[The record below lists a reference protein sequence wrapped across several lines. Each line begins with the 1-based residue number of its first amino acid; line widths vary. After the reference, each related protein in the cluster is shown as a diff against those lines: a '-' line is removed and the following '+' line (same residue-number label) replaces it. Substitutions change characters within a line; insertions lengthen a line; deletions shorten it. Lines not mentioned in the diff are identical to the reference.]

1 MGLYDFTFYDV
12 INTQARQLNTQP
24 AWFED
29 QTDTTI
35 TFGEYKTQVDCLAA
49 GIRQL
54 GVTKGARIAVVG
66 QNSLAFFT
74 VYGAA
79 VALGAIVV
87 PINWRLSPD
96 ETLFNINDTSSTV
109 LFGDSDL
116 LKPLADKPELRTYV
130 EHIYT
135 LDQAESDYPTIDTL
149 MAAKGTIP
157 LNQTASDDPLVI
169 IHTAAVSGQPRGAI
183 LTHANALYAC
193 LQLAAEF
200 GDDAAKPHLNLLPL
214 FHVAGLFMAL
224 QTFCAGGLNVNMTR
238 FDADRAVALIDQ
250 KKTATLF
257 TFPPILGTILDAQE
271 KTGADISALK
281 CVLGLEAPDMI
292 QRYQKVTGGTFRV
305 LYGQTE
311 ASGITTIGPH
321 HQKPG
326 SAGRPVPLARV
337 DLFDAHDKPVE
348 HGEIGEIV
356 QRGPLVFKGYWNRH
370 EDNAASFANGWHH
383 TGDLGRFDEDGYLW
397 YEGRKADKELIKP
410 GGENVYPAEVEQTIL
425 QHPAVA
431 KVVVFGVPDAKWKE
445 AIKAV
450 CQLKPGENLSE
461 KELIAFVGEKIA
473 RYKKPHQVE
482 FLEELPT
489 DEDGKIDRAAVK
501 KDYGTES

>member
-12 INTQARQLNTQP
+12 ITTQARQLKDQP

-49 GIRQL
+49 GLRQL
-54 GVTKGARIAVVG
+54 GVTRGTRIAVVG

-79 VALGAIVV
+79 AALGAIVV

-96 ETLFNINDTSSTV
+96 ETLFNINDTSSTI
-109 LFGDSDL
+109 LFGDNEF
-116 LKPLADKPELRTYV
+116 LKPLADKPALRTHV
-130 EHIYT
+130 EQIYT
-135 LDQAESDYPTIDTL
+135 LDHAESDYPAIDTL
-149 MAAKGTIP
+149 MNAKSAVPI
-157 LNQTASDDPLVI
+157 NQATSDDPLVI
-169 IHTAAVSGQPRGAI
+169 IHTAAVNGQPRGAI

-224 QTFCAGGLNVNMTR
+224 QAFCAGGLNVNMTR

-257 TFPPILGTILDAQE
+257 SFPPILGAILDAQE
-271 KTGADISALK
+271 KSGTDISTLK
-281 CVLGLEAPDMI
+281 CVLGLEAPDTI
-292 QRYQKVTGGTFRV
+292 QRYQEVTGGTFRV

-321 HQKPG
+321 RQKPG

-337 DLFDAHDKPVE
+337 DLFDAHDKPVGP
-348 HGEIGEIV
+348 GEIGEIV
-356 QRGPLVFKGYWNRH
+356 QRGPLVFQGYWNRH
-370 EDNAASFANGWHH
+370 EDNAATFANGWHH
-383 TGDLGRFDEDGYLW
+383 TGDLGRFDEEGFLW

-450 CQLKPGENLSE
+450 CQLKPGEKLSE
-461 KELIAFVGEKIA
+461 KELIEFVGEKIA
-473 RYKKPHQVE
+473 RYKKPHQVVFVE
-482 FLEELPT
+482 TLPT
-489 DEDGKIDRAAVK
+489 DEDGKIDRAVVK
-501 KDYGTES
+501 KDYDAES